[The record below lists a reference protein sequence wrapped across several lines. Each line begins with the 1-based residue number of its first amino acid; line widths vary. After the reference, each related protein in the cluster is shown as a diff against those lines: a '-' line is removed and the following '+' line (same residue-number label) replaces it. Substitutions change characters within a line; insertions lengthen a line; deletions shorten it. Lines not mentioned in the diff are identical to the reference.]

1 MTIRVVTD
9 DQITIEFYGN
19 KLDDADAWLQTLRD
33 QGLNVKGVL
42 RRQPE

>member
-9 DQITIEFYGN
+9 EQVTLEFCGN

-42 RRQPE
+42 KHDPA

>member
-9 DQITIEFYGN
+9 EQVTLEFKGN

-42 RRQPE
+42 TRKPS

>member
-9 DQITIEFYGN
+9 EQITLEFHGN
-19 KLDDADAWLQTLRD
+19 KLDDADAWLQSLRD

-42 RRQPE
+42 RKMPR

>member
-33 QGLNVKGVL
+33 QGLNVKGVM
-42 RRQPE
+42 RRDPA